1 MDVPGPERL
10 IEAEAALLGRF
21 GYSPFAGEEP
31 DWPAMWE
38 LLKGDF
44 ATVARPHVPAY
55 VEMTPWPREA
65 ARIYMRRRLVAD
77 RLFEEC
83 ERLYLELHAAGIDTE
98 RVEAYTL
105 GRDAYE
111 DAVLDFGRARET
123 LEEVL
128 ARRVDPRYPA

>member
-1 MDVPGPERL
+1 MALPGPERL
-10 IEAEAALLGRF
+10 IAGEAALLGRF
-21 GYSPFAGEEP
+21 GYAPLGGDDL
-31 DWPAMWE
+31 DWPGMWE

-44 ATVARPHVPAY
+44 ATVGRPHVPSY
-55 VEMTPWPREA
+55 GEMTPWPREA

-83 ERLYLELHAAGIDTE
+83 ERLYLDLHAKGIDTE

-111 DAVLDFGRARET
+111 DAVLDFGRAREV
-123 LEEVL
+123 LEDVL
-128 ARRVDPRYPA
+128 ARRVDSQYAD